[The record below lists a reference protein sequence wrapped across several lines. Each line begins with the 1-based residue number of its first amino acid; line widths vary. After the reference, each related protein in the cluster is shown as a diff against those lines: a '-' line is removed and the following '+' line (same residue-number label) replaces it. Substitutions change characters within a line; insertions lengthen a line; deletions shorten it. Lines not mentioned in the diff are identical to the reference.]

1 MEKGHE
7 SLVQSLKSKVAE
19 LESRNEDLNIELTQ
33 YKREQL
39 PDPPDISEM
48 DSQYIASQLSTILGA
63 SISNVSPNAL
73 EQSRMFL
80 SKINVQNQVLQSDV
94 DELRAELVAKEH
106 AIRRLEADND
116 RMKRQK
122 VEQTESLD
130 KLKESS
136 TALRED
142 MEAMLSRHR
151 EELEAMELRQQVMF

>member
-7 SLVQSLKSKVAE
+7 SLVQSLKKKVAE

>member
-1 MEKGHE
+1 M
-7 SLVQSLKSKVAE
+7 
-19 LESRNEDLNIELTQ
+19 
-33 YKREQL
+33 
-39 PDPPDISEM
+39 
-48 DSQYIASQLSTILGA
+48 
-63 SISNVSPNAL
+63 
-73 EQSRMFL
+73 
-80 SKINVQNQVLQSDV
+80 
-94 DELRAELVAKEH
+94 AKEH